1 MAASSC
7 TSLIL
12 STYKYCHFYPLKNL
26 LECILLLTLK
36 LFFCFHIKSD
46 FDFFLITGFLVF
58 INLYCVRYGAL
69 ALQEIFDSIQ
79 PKLVCFVCYI

>member
-1 MAASSC
+1 M
-7 TSLIL
+7 
-12 STYKYCHFYPLKNL
+12 KNL

-36 LFFCFHIKSD
+36 PFFCFHVESYL
-46 FDFFLITGFLVF
+46 DFFLSTGFLVF

-79 PKLVCFVCYI
+79 PKLVCFVCLGYI